1 MVKNTLL
8 YIVVYEA
15 YITVLEYPLKQVRFK
30 KIPPWLVCEPS
41 LFPRER
47 DLFGTPNKA
56 LFFASKLVSRGIPV
70 LL

>member
-30 KIPPWLVCEPS
+30 KIPPWFAREHSLVQ
-41 LFPRER
+41 RER
-47 DLFGTPNKA
+47 N
-56 LFFASKLVSRGIPV
+56 
-70 LL
+70 